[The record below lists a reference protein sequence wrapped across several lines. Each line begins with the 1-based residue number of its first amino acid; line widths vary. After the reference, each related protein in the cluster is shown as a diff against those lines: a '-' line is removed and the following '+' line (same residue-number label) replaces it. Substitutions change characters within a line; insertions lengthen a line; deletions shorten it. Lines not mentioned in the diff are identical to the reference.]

1 MPKIMCKGV
10 EYSFST
16 TITSYEQLTNKPTI
30 NNVALTVNKTPSQ
43 LGLLT
48 LSDLANKVT
57 GTGLLF
63 AINDGVVSLTV

>member
-1 MPKIMCKGV
+1 MPKIICKGV

-16 TITSYEQLTNKPTI
+16 TVTSYEQLTNKPTI
-30 NNVALTVNKTPSQ
+30 NNTVLTGNKTPSQ

-48 LSDLANKVT
+48 LSDLSGKVT
-57 GTGLLF
+57 GTDLLF

>member
-16 TITSYEQLTNKPTI
+16 TITSYEQLTNKPKI
-30 NNVALTVNKTPSQ
+30 NNTALTGNKTPSQ
-43 LGLLT
+43 LGLVT
-48 LSDLANKVT
+48 PSDLANKVT

-63 AINDGVVSLTV
+63 AINNGVVSLTV